1 MPFLKD
7 AQRGADGVGG
17 DSAHTPITRP
27 HSCAMETVLIGAPG
41 CGARTVGRALAERHG
56 ARFVDL
62 TGVPGRRVDTISGL
76 RSADEPHPG
85 TGLGRVIA
93 ADRIVADPAVRARL
107 YRGRQVIWLDVPA
120 HQLVER
126 LRAARREDVGIE
138 GDVRRFITSHL
149 AAYGPYYFAGARL
162 DGSGSIAAT
171 IDLIEPLLV
180 EPVAAGTLVLR
191 AEIHGGLI
199 ELGEGILG
207 RSLGHVLERLAAR
220 RCVVVTSA
228 ASRGHADRAAQI
240 VRTAAR
246 IPVDVEELP
255 AGEPAKLLDHQ
266 ERLFRRLAGLR
277 LQRTDPLV
285 ALGDDVLIEA
295 ATFAAAVWL
304 RGVPLVAIPVTT
316 LGLIDTGIGG
326 KGGIN
331 LPGVGRNMLGAIHQ
345 PTATILDIELV
356 DDESARDRRAALAEA
371 VKYGLLGED
380 AILSLLEARL
390 PGDDAERWPIASDL
404 LELVERC
411 ALAKRRLVLLDERD
425 TAGVRIALNLGHTL
439 SHALEAATEYQLR
452 HGEAVA
458 YGLRAALDIGVRVGV
473 TPVPIAARANR
484 LLGRIGLAQTPLDV
498 PIDRVLDFVES
509 DKKRRDGRSRWV
521 LVGVEGVTVRDDVPA
536 SIVQDAVTSAISA
549 SAPAR

>member
-1 MPFLKD
+1 
-7 AQRGADGVGG
+7 
-17 DSAHTPITRP
+17 
-27 HSCAMETVLIGAPG
+27 METVLIGAPG
-41 CGARTVGRALAERHG
+41 CGARTVGRTLAERHG

-62 TGVPGRRVDTISGL
+62 TGVPGRRADTISGL
-76 RSADEPHPG
+76 RAADEPHSG
-85 TGLGRVIA
+85 TGLRRVIA

-107 YRGRQVIWLDVPA
+107 YRGRQVVWLDVPA
-120 HQLVER
+120 EQLVER

-138 GDVRRFITSHL
+138 GDVRRFTANHL
-149 AAYGPYYFAGARL
+149 VAYEPYYNAGIRL

-171 IDLIEPLLV
+171 IDRIEPLLA

-199 ELGEGILG
+199 ELGEAILG
-207 RSLGHVLERLAAR
+207 RSLGHVLGRLAVR
-220 RCVVVTSA
+220 RCVVITSA
-228 ASRGHADRAAQI
+228 ASRGSADAAAEI
-240 VRTAAR
+240 VRTSAR
-246 IPVDVEELP
+246 IPVDIEELP
-255 AGEPAKLLDHQ
+255 IGEPAKLLEHQ
-266 ERLFRRLAGLR
+266 ELLFRRLARLQ

-285 ALGDDVLIEA
+285 ALGDDVLLEA
-295 ATFAAAVWL
+295 ATFVAAAWL

-326 KGGIN
+326 KGGVN
-331 LPGVGRNMLGAIHQ
+331 LPGVGRNLLGAIHQ

-356 DDESARDRRAALAEA
+356 DDESVRDRRAALAEA

-390 PGDDAERWPIASDL
+390 PANDAERWPIASDL

-458 YGLRAALDIGVRVGV
+458 YGLRAALDIGVKMGV
-473 TPVPIAARANR
+473 TPVPVAARANR
-484 LLGRIGLAQTPLDV
+484 LLGRIGLAQTPLLV
-498 PIDRVLDFVES
+498 PVDRVLDYIES
-509 DKKRRDGRSRWV
+509 DKKRLDGRSRWV
-521 LVGVEGVTVRDDVPA
+521 LVGAEAVTVRDVGPG
-536 SIVQDAVTSAISA
+536 SMVRDAVTRAISA
-549 SAPAR
+549 PAH

>member
-1 MPFLKD
+1 
-7 AQRGADGVGG
+7 
-17 DSAHTPITRP
+17 
-27 HSCAMETVLIGAPG
+27 METVLIGAPG

-62 TGVPGRRVDTISGL
+62 TGVPGRRADTISGL
-76 RSADEPHPG
+76 RAADEPHAG
-85 TGLGRVIA
+85 TGLRRVIA

-120 HQLVER
+120 EHLVER

-138 GDVRRFITSHL
+138 GDVRRFISTHL
-149 AAYGPYYFAGARL
+149 ASHTPYYFAGTRL
-162 DGSGSIAAT
+162 DGSGSISAT
-171 IDLIEPLLV
+171 IELIEPLLS
-180 EPVAAGTLVLR
+180 EPVAVGTLVLR

-207 RSLGHVLERLAAR
+207 TSLGHVLERLAVH

-228 ASRGHADRAAQI
+228 TSRDAAQRAAQI
-240 VRTAAR
+240 VRTAVR

-255 AGEPAKLLDHQ
+255 DGEGAKLLDQQ
-266 ERLFRRLAGLR
+266 ELLFRRLARLQ
-277 LQRTDPLV
+277 LQRTDPVV
-285 ALGDDVLIEA
+285 ALGDDVLLEA
-295 ATFAAAVWL
+295 ATFAAAAWL

-326 KGGIN
+326 KGGVN
-331 LPGVGRNMLGAIHQ
+331 LPGVGRNLLGAIHQ

-356 DDESARDRRAALAEA
+356 DDETVRDRRAALAEA

-390 PGDDAERWPIASDL
+390 PGNDAERWPIGSDL

-439 SHALEAATEYQLR
+439 SHALEAATEYQVR

-458 YGLRAALDIGVRVGV
+458 YGLRAAMDIGLKMGI
-473 TPVPIAARANR
+473 TPVPVAARANR

-498 PIDRVLDFVES
+498 PIDRVLDFIES
-509 DKKRRDGRSRWV
+509 DKKRLDGRSRWV
-521 LVGVEGVTVRDDVPA
+521 LVGAGGVTVRDDVPA
-536 SIVQDAVTSAISA
+536 SIVHDAVNRAISA
-549 SAPAR
+549 RTH